1 MTDEHL
7 MRHWTDAHS
16 DFSGDLDR
24 GMLRLGRF
32 VTRRLNRHATDN
44 SAYASAAPANA
55 NPVARAAMA
64 GAMACLATTF
74 LMLSLAL
81 AATAGTHSAAGL
93 AFVDHVILA

>member
-7 MRHWTDAHS
+7 MRHWADAHS
-16 DFSGDLDR
+16 DFSSDLDR

-32 VTRRLNRHATDN
+32 VTKRLSRRTTDN
-44 SAYASAAPANA
+44 SAYAPAAPGSP

-74 LMLSLAL
+74 LLLSLAL

-93 AFVDHVILA
+93 AVVGHVILA